1 MMPRP
6 GTVHTA
12 SSANRPRRAKPSL
25 RANASKIRRTSA
37 SFSAAATS
45 LLPARD
51 QALDVAPL
59 CVGERDQPEQ
69 PAGFA
74 RVVVGHC
81 GFEVLTQWCGLT
93 ELPAQP
99 TPQAH
104 RRLVGHGCRLTLCA
118 GAESARADSARAK
131 IPKGGRVAAAA
142 LLSHVET
149 VAWRAR
155 VRRGR
160 QALSASSG
168 SRSLS
173 AS

>member
-51 QALDVAPL
+51 EALDVAPL
-59 CVGERDQPEQ
+59 RVGERDQPDE
-69 PAGFA
+69 PAGLA

-81 GFEVLTQWCGLT
+81 GFEVLTQWCRLT
-93 ELPAQP
+93 GLPAQT
-99 TPQAH
+99 TPPGH
-104 RRLVGHGCRLTLCA
+104 RRPV
-118 GAESARADSARAK
+118 
-131 IPKGGRVAAAA
+131 
-142 LLSHVET
+142 
-149 VAWRAR
+149 
-155 VRRGR
+155 
-160 QALSASSG
+160 
-168 SRSLS
+168 
-173 AS
+173 